1 LIIGTPQYMS
11 PEQCSQSSELD
22 SRSDNYSLGVILYE
36 MLIGHVPFTGESPTA
51 IMMKHLQEPPPSVLE
66 ERDDL
71 PASVGRIVAR
81 ALAKRPEDRY
91 QSAGEL
97 VDALTKAASDPA
109 PLAAAAGVTTDR
121 ILVPTSPNSPAMD
134 TAADL
139 DEVTVVR
146 QRPLEH
152 APVTTP
158 VAPVE
163 SAPSDF
169 NPWRIVIPSLAALVL
184 VFTGIFL
191 FTRNSG
197 QTPAAPADSQ
207 LTADPN
213 SQPVQSAQP
222 ATGQAEEG
230 IRANAPAA
238 VPSVT
243 ATPLSAAPTPDTS
256 NMNTQANENTAPP
269 PANTNTNTARELPS
283 PKVPANSN
291 SGLPLP
297 TPGGKPSPKEAEP
310 LPKPTQTKPAQPPG
324 DGTSPPT
331 F

>member
-1 LIIGTPQYMS
+1 
-11 PEQCSQSSELD
+11 
-22 SRSDNYSLGVILYE
+22 
-36 MLIGHVPFTGESPTA
+36 VPFTGESPTA
-51 IMMKHLQEPPPSVLE
+51 IMMKHLQEPAPPISE

-71 PASVGRIVAR
+71 PASVGRVVAR

-91 QSAGEL
+91 QSAGDL

-109 PLAAAAGVTTDR
+109 PLATAAAGVTTDR
-121 ILVPTSPNSPAMD
+121 ILVPTSPNSPAID
-134 TAADL
+134 TATDL

-146 QRPLEH
+146 QRPVTH

-158 VAPVE
+158 VAPAE
-163 SAPSDF
+163 SAAGAAF

-197 QTPAAPADSQ
+197 QTPATPGDAQ

-213 SQPVQSAQP
+213 SQPVQSGQP

-243 ATPLSAAPTPDTS
+243 ATPLSAAPTPDIT
-256 NMNTQANENTAPP
+256 NTQANENTAPP
-269 PANTNTNTARELPS
+269 PANTNTAPPLPS
-283 PKVPANSN
+283 PKLPQNSN
-291 SGLPLP
+291 SGVPLP
-297 TPGGKPSPKEAEP
+297 TPGAKPSPKEAEP
-310 LPKPTQTKPAQPPG
+310 VPKPTQAKPPPG
-324 DGTSPPT
+324 DGTSPPA

>member
-1 LIIGTPQYMS
+1 M
-11 PEQCSQSSELD
+11 
-22 SRSDNYSLGVILYE
+22 N
-36 MLIGHVPFTGESPTA
+36 
-51 IMMKHLQEPPPSVLE
+51 
-66 ERDDL
+66 
-71 PASVGRIVAR
+71 
-81 ALAKRPEDRY
+81 
-91 QSAGEL
+91 
-97 VDALTKAASDPA
+97 
-109 PLAAAAGVTTDR
+109 
-121 ILVPTSPNSPAMD
+121 
-134 TAADL
+134 TAADQ

-163 SAPSDF
+163 SAPAPDF

-184 VFTGIFL
+184 VFTGIFI

-197 QTPAAPADSQ
+197 QTPATPADSQ

-243 ATPLSAAPTPDTS
+243 ATPLSAAPTPDIS
-256 NMNTQANENTAPP
+256 NTNTQANENTAP

-283 PKVPANSN
+283 PKVPANNN
-291 SGLPLP
+291 SGVPLP
-297 TPGGKPSPKEAEP
+297 TPGGKPSPKEPDP
-310 LPKPTQTKPAQPPG
+310 LPKPTQTKPAPPPG
-324 DGTSPPT
+324 DGTSPPAY
-331 F
+331 